1 MPKDWQRAVEKC
13 HCRCYDEGR
22 DVNALWGFGRYAK
35 AVAIIVDDGATAFLL
50 LIAALYALIVLYIT
64 EVWRK
69 LYQVADKTTEHNKLT
84 KYEYTNKLS

>member
-1 MPKDWQRAVEKC
+1 MQKQSPSSLMMER
-13 HCRCYDEGR
+13 
-22 DVNALWGFGRYAK
+22 LL
-35 AVAIIVDDGATAFLL
+35 FLL

-69 LYQVADKTTEHNKLT
+69 LYKVADKTTEHNKLT